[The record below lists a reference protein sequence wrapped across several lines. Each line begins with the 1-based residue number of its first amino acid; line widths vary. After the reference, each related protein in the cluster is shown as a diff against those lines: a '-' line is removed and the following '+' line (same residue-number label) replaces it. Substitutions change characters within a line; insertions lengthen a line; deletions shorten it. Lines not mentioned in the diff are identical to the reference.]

1 MDPKQVR
8 WKGLDRIHLA
18 EGRDQWVAVVNTV
31 MKLSSFK

>member
-8 WKGLDRIHLA
+8 WKGLDWIHTF

-31 MKLSSFK
+31 MNPSS